1 MKKILIVFGLCLY
14 SALNINAITPL
25 WLRDVAIS
33 PDGTQV
39 AFCYKGDIWS
49 VPTTGGQATRL
60 TTMPSYES
68 CPVWSFD
75 GSSIAF
81 ASDRNG
87 GNDVYIM
94 SSKGGNAKRLTFN
107 SASEIPSSFTPD
119 GTKVLFSAAIQDP
132 AESALFPKT
141 AMTELY
147 SVSVEGGKAI
157 QMLAT
162 PAEKVNWCSDGKFFV
177 YQDNKGVESEWRKHH
192 TSSVTRDLWYYDV
205 ASQRHINLTN
215 HQGEDRDPVLSADGK
230 TMFFLSEV
238 AGKTM
243 NLWSMPVDASSQK
256 AEIKG
261 GEVPASWTQLTNF
274 ETHPVRFLSY
284 GGGILCLTW
293 NGEIYTMRPGG
304 APTKLQID
312 LTVDEDNLLV
322 TSDEKKKG
330 RASVSPDGKQIA
342 FIARGEVFVTSVDY
356 KTTKKITNTAAA
368 ERNVDFGHD
377 NRTLVYSSERDGV
390 SQLYLAKISRKEDP
404 NFPNATLITE
414 EPLLPDL
421 SIERGKPSF
430 SPDGKEVAFIENR
443 TKLMVVNLETKA
455 VRQITDG
462 SQCFDMDGNIVY
474 TWSPDGKWFA
484 IEYTPNRHDPYYD
497 VGIVSAKEG
506 GEIINITQSGY
517 MSGSPR
523 WTMDGNAL
531 MFYSEIY
538 GMRAQASWGS
548 QDDVY
553 LCFMNQETFDKFN
566 LSKEDYELQKESEK
580 KDEKE
585 KPAEAKEN
593 GKKSK
598 KDGKF
603 ADEKADKAKSINIE
617 FDGIQDRIVRLTPNS
632 SSLSDAIITKDG
644 QTMYYLASFEDDM
657 DLWKLDLRKHET
669 KLISKGAGSA
679 SFDTDGDGKTIFLL
693 GKTMKKLDGDNLK
706 PITYDAK
713 VKINPYE
720 EREAMFDYV
729 YNEERNRFY
738 TVDMHGVDWDAMTEA
753 YRKFLPH
760 ISNNYD
766 FAELLSELLGELNVS
781 HTGGRYYPELEKE
794 LTAHLGLLFDM
805 NYTGKGAKVVEIV
818 KGGPFDHA
826 KLNLKPGD
834 VLTHINGT
842 EITPEQDLSIL
853 LAGLANKKTLVTAE
867 GGAEYVVIPVT
878 SSKMNDLLYTRW
890 IKQRAADVEKWSNG
904 RLGYV
909 HIREMND
916 NSFRPL
922 YSDVLGKY
930 NKCDGIVIDTRF
942 NGGGRMHE
950 DIEAFFT
957 GEKYLTQVV
966 RGRESCDMPSRRWNK
981 PSIMLQCEANYS
993 NAHGTPWVYS
1003 HQHIGKLVGAPVP
1016 GTMTSVNWVTMQ
1028 DPTLVFGI
1036 PVVGYRTEDGS
1047 YLEGKQLEPDI
1058 YVLNSPETIV
1068 KGEDTQLRRAVDE
1081 LLKEID
1087 SKKQ

>member
-1 MKKILIVFGLCLY
+1 MRKSFILICLSFCY
-14 SALNINAITPL
+14 ALSVSAFTPA

-39 AFCYKGDIWS
+39 VFCYKGDIWS
-49 VPTTGGQATRL
+49 VPVTGGQATRL

-68 CPVWSFD
+68 CPVWSPD

-87 GNDVYIM
+87 TNDVYVM
-94 SSKGGNAKRLTFN
+94 SSKGGNAKRLTYN
-107 SASEIPSSFTPD
+107 SAAEIPSSFTPD
-119 GTKVLFSAAIQDP
+119 GTKVLYSAAIQDP

-141 AMTELY
+141 SMTELY
-147 SVSVEGGKAI
+147 AVSIEGGKPT
-157 QMLAT
+157 QVLAT
-162 PAEKVNWCSDGKFFV
+162 PAEEVNWCGDGKFFV

-192 TSSVTRDLWYYDV
+192 TSSVTRDLWYFDTV
-205 ASQRHINLTN
+205 NQRHVNLTN
-215 HQGEDRDPVLSADGK
+215 HQGEDRDPVLSPDGK
-230 TMFFLSEV
+230 TMYFLSEV
-238 AGKTM
+238 AGKSM
-243 NLWSMPVDASSQK
+243 NVWSMAVDGTSQK

-261 GEVPASWTQLTNF
+261 SEVPLSWKQLTNF

-293 NGEIYTMRPGG
+293 DGEIYTMRPGE

-312 LTVDEDNLLV
+312 ITVDEENLLV
-322 TSDEKKKG
+322 TADEKKKG

-390 SQLYLAKISRKEDP
+390 SQLYLAKITRKEDP

-474 TWSPDGKWFA
+474 EWSPDGKWFA
-484 IEYTPNRHDPYYD
+484 IECCPNGHDPYYD
-497 VGIVSAKEG
+497 IGIVSATEG
-506 GEIINITQSGY
+506 GKITNITSSGY
-517 MSGSPR
+517 MCGSPR

-538 GMRAQASWGS
+538 GMRAHASWGS

-553 LCFMNQETFDKFN
+553 LCFMNQEAFDKYN
-566 LSKEDYELQKESEK
+566 LSKEDYELEKDAEK
-580 KDEKE
+580 KEDKE
-585 KPAEAKEN
+585 KQGEAKD
-593 GKKSK
+593 GKDSKKSK
-598 KDGKF
+598 KDSK
-603 ADEKADKAKSINIE
+603 AVEEKTKSINIE
-617 FDGIQDRIVRLTPNS
+617 FDGIEDRIVRLTPNS

-644 QTMYYLASFEDDM
+644 QTMYYLAAFEDDM

-669 KLISKGAGSA
+669 KLVSKGAGSA

-693 GKTMKKLDGDNLK
+693 GSTMKKLDGDNLK

-729 YNEERNRFY
+729 YNEERNRFF
-738 TVDMHGVDWDAMTEA
+738 VEDMHGVDWDAMTAA

-766 FAELLSELLGELNVS
+766 FAELLSEWLGELDVS
-781 HTGGRYYPELEKE
+781 HTGGRYYPELKKE
-794 LTAHLGLLFDM
+794 LTASLGLLFDL
-805 NYTGKGAKVVEIV
+805 NYTGKGLKVAEIV
-818 KGGPFDHA
+818 KGGPFDRA
-826 KLNLKPGD
+826 KLSLKTGD
-834 VLTHINGT
+834 VITHINGN
-842 EITPEQDLSIL
+842 EITTEQDISIL
-853 LAGLANKKTLVTAE
+853 LAGLAGKKTLVTAD
-867 GGAEYVVIPVT
+867 GGAEYVVLPVT
-878 SSKMNDLLYTRW
+878 SSKMNDLLYNRW

-916 NSFRPL
+916 KSFRPL

-930 NKCDGIVIDTRF
+930 NNCDGIVIDTRF

-993 NAHGTPWVYS
+993 NAHGTPWVYN

-1016 GTMTSVNWVTMQ
+1016 GTMSSVNWVTLQ

-1036 PVVGYRTEDGS
+1036 PVIGYRTEDGS

-1058 YVLNSPETIV
+1058 FVLNSPETIV
-1068 KGEDTQLRRAVDE
+1068 KGEDTQLRCAVDE

-1087 SKKQ
+1087 GKKP